1 MPTREE
7 LKLLQALPLELKI
20 MRTQQ
25 RIREWVNHYGEDG
38 VCVSFS
44 GGKDSTVLLHIVRS
58 LYPNIRA
65 VFSDTGLEYP
75 SIRDFVKTIPNV
87 DWVKPELTFR
97 EIVFQYGYPLFG
109 KEIAETIRYAR
120 KIVPEMGEKSV
131 GGGGGGR
138 VSSSSATHYWG
149 QGYAQGG
156 RVAEKTIRHFQQRLL
171 YTTELPKK
179 ENQRGFWTG
188 KRTGVGRFSTNQ
200 STYPLAKNF
209 PF

>member
-44 GGKDSTVLLHIVRS
+44 GGKDSTVLLHIARS

-75 SIRDFVKTIPNV
+75 SIREFVKTIPDV
-87 DWVKPELTFR
+87 DWVKPKLTFR
-97 EIVFQYGYPLFG
+97 EIVYQYGYPLFG

-120 KIVPEMGEKSV
+120 KIVPEMGESPY
-131 GGGGGGR
+131 GGGR
-138 VSSSSATHYWG
+138 EYQVLPQRTIGDKGVSKGGEESQGRRFDTSSNVCYTQRNCRRKKISG
-149 QGYAQGG
+149 VFG
-156 RVAEKTIRHFQQRLL
+156 RAS
-171 YTTELPKK
+171 
-179 ENQRGFWTG
+179 
-188 KRTGVGRFSTNQ
+188 GRE
-200 STYPLAKNF
+200 
-209 PF
+209 

>member
-97 EIVFQYGYPLFG
+97 EIVFQYGYPLFS

-120 KIVPEMGEKSV
+120 KIVPKMGEKSV
-131 GGGGGGR
+131 WGGGE
-138 VSSSSATHYWG
+138 VSSSSATDYWG
-149 QGYAQGG
+149 NGDIQEG
-156 RVAEKTIRHFQQRLL
+156 RVARTETRHRRKSCYTQRNCRR
-171 YTTELPKK
+171 KK
-179 ENQRGFWTG
+179 IS
-188 KRTGVGRFSTNQ
+188 GVFGRASGRE
-200 STYPLAKNF
+200 
-209 PF
+209 

>member
-20 MRTQQ
+20 KRTQQ

-44 GGKDSTVLLHIVRS
+44 SGKDSTVLLHVVRS
-58 LYPNIRA
+58 LYPNTRA

-87 DWVKPELTFR
+87 DWVKPKLTFR

-120 KIVPEMGEKSV
+120 KIVPEMGESPH
-131 GGGGGGR
+131 GGGR
-138 VSSSSATHYWG
+138 ESIKFFRSG
-149 QGYAQGG
+149 
-156 RVAEKTIRHFQQRLL
+156 LL
-171 YTTELPKK
+171 
-179 ENQRGFWTG
+179 G
-188 KRTGVGRFSTNQ
+188 
-200 STYPLAKNF
+200 
-209 PF
+209 

>member
-38 VCVSFS
+38 VCVAFS

-97 EIVFQYGYPLFG
+97 EIVFQYGYPLFS

-131 GGGGGGR
+131 GGGEYQVLPQQTIG
-138 VSSSSATHYWG
+138 ATALSKWEEL
-149 QGYAQGG
+149 QE
-156 RVAEKTIRHFQQRLL
+156 RKRDTAEKSCYTQRNCRR
-171 YTTELPKK
+171 KK
-179 ENQRGFWTG
+179 IS
-188 KRTGVGRFSTNQ
+188 GVFGRASGRE
-200 STYPLAKNF
+200 
-209 PF
+209 

>member
-1 MPTREE
+1 MPIREE

-131 GGGGGGR
+131 GGGRKSIKFFRNGLSGQRRYPRGKSCR
-138 VSSSSATHYWG
+138 NGNATPPK
-149 QGYAQGG
+149 
-156 RVAEKTIRHFQQRLL
+156 ELL
-171 YTTELPKK
+171 YSTELPKE

-188 KRTGVGRFSTNQ
+188 KWTGVGRFSTNQ

>member
-7 LKLLQALPLELKI
+7 LKILQALPLELKI

-120 KIVPEMGEKSV
+120 KIVPETGESPYGGGEYQVLPQQTIGATAMSKREELQERRHDTPEKSCYTQRNCRRKKISGV
-131 GGGGGGR
+131 FGR
-138 VSSSSATHYWG
+138 AS
-149 QGYAQGG
+149 G
-156 RVAEKTIRHFQQRLL
+156 RE
-171 YTTELPKK
+171 
-179 ENQRGFWTG
+179 
-188 KRTGVGRFSTNQ
+188 
-200 STYPLAKNF
+200 
-209 PF
+209 